1 MLVRASMAALAVLHV
16 LVGTVSADTLR
27 IAAFDVGM
35 SRDGPGLLVHE
46 LEGSPEPSTLAV
58 AAVIRAVRPDVLLL
72 TRFDHDLHGRALDAF
87 RALLRTGP
95 DGIDYPHAFQR
106 AGERRRA
113 VGAGPRRRRAGDG
126 ARRRLGLGPVSRAR
140 RYGHRLAAA
149 ARRRCGAEL
158 RAAAVAAL
166 PGAMLPT
173 RPDGSPFPDAERQA
187 ALRLSS
193 RSHWDVPVVLE
204 DGGRLHLLA
213 SNPTPPLF
221 DGAEGFNRRRNRD
234 EVRFWTAYLDG
245 TAFTDDQGRRPVP
258 PTGRWWCSGTSISI
272 RSTEPDTSAVSVLLE
287 HPRLLDPRPA
297 STGGKAAGSEGV
309 NGGHDGD
316 PGLDTADWRDDDG
329 PGNLRVDYVLPS
341 AGLKV
346 AGAGVFWP
354 GPASRGCRGCRR
366 VGAPACLGRR
376 GAALTGLVRRP
387 ARQGIGSAGRPP

>member
-1 MLVRASMAALAVLHV
+1 MAALAVLHV
-16 LVGTVSADTLR
+16 LVGTVSADALR

-95 DGIDYPHAFQR
+95 DGIDYPHAFSAPVN
-106 AGERRRA
+106 AGLPSGLDLDDDGRVMGR
-113 VGAGPRRRRAGDG
+113 GDAWG
-126 ARRRLGLGPVSRAR
+126 WGRFPGHGGMAIVSRLPLDA
-140 RYGHRLAAA
+140 GA
-149 ARRRCGAEL
+149 ARSFALLPWR
-158 RAAAVAAL
+158 AL
-166 PGAMLPT
+166 PGAVLPT
-173 RPDGSPFPDAERQA
+173 RTDGSPFPDAKRQA

-193 RSHWDVPVVLE
+193 RSHWDVPVLLE

-221 DGAEGFNRRRNRD
+221 DGAEAFNRRRNRD
-234 EVRFWTAYLDG
+234 EVRFWTTYLDG
-245 TAFTDDQGRRPVP
+245 TAFTDDQGRSAGP
-258 PTGRWWCSGTSISI
+258 PDAPLVVLGNLNLDPLDGAGI
-272 RSTEPDTSAVSVLLE
+272 PSAVSVLLE
-287 HPRLLDPRPA
+287 HPRLIDPRPT
-297 STGGKAAGSEGV
+297 STGGKAAGIEGV

-316 PGLDTADWRDDDG
+316 PALDTADWRDDDG

-354 GPASRGCRGCRR
+354 GLGQPLAAVAVAASDHR
-366 VGAPACLGRR
+366 
-376 GAALTGLVRRP
+376 LVWVDVVLP
-387 ARQGIGSAGRPP
+387 